1 MKHKKIIVLSCASI
15 LTAGTLVGCTS
26 KEAAKPTDTPQNT
39 GPLAVT
45 IAVTQVG
52 EIPAKGN
59 EIEKAI
65 EKYTNTKLDF
75 QWIPSSAYDE
85 KVNIMIASG
94 EVPKILKVNYTPT
107 TIASLQS
114 GTFWEVGP
122 YLKDY
127 KNLSAQNPQ
136 YYENIKVDGKL
147 YGIPLYREIARP
159 AVIYR
164 QDWMDALKL
173 KAPLTLDDWYQVSK
187 TIATGDPDQ
196 NGKNDTYG
204 FVLDKKYNEASASG
218 SVLTRIAVSQGG
230 VNRWGV
236 DNAGKF
242 TPEFMTAPFIDTMK
256 LFKRLYSEKLIN
268 QDFPAVDA
276 TETDKLF
283 ESGRVGVKINGVAT
297 NAANIQDRIVK
308 VDPKAQLD
316 ITPWQGPNG
325 GRVAAQSGNNGLL
338 VFSKS
343 SVKTEVELK
352 QLLIFLDKMMDP
364 EMSMLQK
371 RGIEGVH
378 YTKVDGGMVA
388 WKDLTAFNKDV
399 KPYRDS
405 LLNFETY
412 NVLPL
417 KDTPLAMKGYKMEP
431 DSLQFAVHNPALNLS
446 SAIYSERGKELETMI
461 QDAETKYIVGKLD
474 DAGFQAEVEKWRKS
488 GGDQLIKE
496 YEAAYKTAKK

>member
-1 MKHKKIIVLSCASI
+1 
-15 LTAGTLVGCTS
+15 
-26 KEAAKPTDTPQNT
+26 
-39 GPLAVT
+39 
-45 IAVTQVG
+45 
-52 EIPAKGN
+52 
-59 EIEKAI
+59 
-65 EKYTNTKLDF
+65 
-75 QWIPSSAYDE
+75 
-85 KVNIMIASG
+85 
-94 EVPKILKVNYTPT
+94 
-107 TIASLQS
+107 
-114 GTFWEVGP
+114 
-122 YLKDY
+122 
-127 KNLSAQNPQ
+127 
-136 YYENIKVDGKL
+136 
-147 YGIPLYREIARP
+147 
-159 AVIYR
+159 
-164 QDWMDALKL
+164 
-173 KAPLTLDDWYQVSK
+173 
-187 TIATGDPDQ
+187 
-196 NGKNDTYG
+196 
-204 FVLDKKYNEASASG
+204 
-218 SVLTRIAVSQGG
+218 

-268 QDFPAVDA
+268 QDFPAVDG

-343 SVKTEVELK
+343 SVKTEAELK
-352 QLLIFLDKMMDP
+352 QLLTFLDKMMDP

-496 YEAAYKTAKK
+496 YEAAYKNAKK